1 MTIHKSNFVNWTYL
15 GRLILTEMLV
25 NLDDKFFWPVG
36 WAKNA
41 RDETFR
47 HCLQGA
53 LIAQWVK
60 HWLAKLAVQALRL

>member
-1 MTIHKSNFVNWTYL
+1 
-15 GRLILTEMLV
+15 MLV
-25 NLDDKFFWPVG
+25 NFDDKFIWPVG

-41 RDETFR
+41 ERDETFR